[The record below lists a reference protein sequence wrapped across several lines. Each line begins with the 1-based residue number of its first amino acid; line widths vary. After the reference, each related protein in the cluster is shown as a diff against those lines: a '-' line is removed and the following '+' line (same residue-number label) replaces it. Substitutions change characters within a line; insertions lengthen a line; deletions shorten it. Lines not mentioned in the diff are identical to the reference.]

1 MFDFIWFLFVFIHI
15 IDICGKCPLLIDFV
29 SYHHLLVTN
38 NFKHFTKEDCHM
50 KKFKTVCLA
59 SLISL
64 LGITA
69 IFSTIKPTSG
79 NASTPTTQEET
90 TAAERPLS
98 DKPGKDGQ

>member
-1 MFDFIWFLFVFIHI
+1 M
-15 IDICGKCPLLIDFV
+15 
-29 SYHHLLVTN
+29 TN
-38 NFKHFTKEDCHM
+38 NFKHFTKGERHM

-79 NASTPTTQEET
+79 SDSTPTTQEET
-90 TAAERPLS
+90 TAAERPQS
-98 DKPGKDGQ
+98 DNSGRDHK

>member
-1 MFDFIWFLFVFIHI
+1 M
-15 IDICGKCPLLIDFV
+15 
-29 SYHHLLVTN
+29 TN
-38 NFKHFTKEDCHM
+38 NFKHFTKGERHI

-79 NASTPTTQEET
+79 NASTPTTQEES

-98 DKPGKDGQ
+98 DKPGQDDK

>member
-1 MFDFIWFLFVFIHI
+1 
-15 IDICGKCPLLIDFV
+15 
-29 SYHHLLVTN
+29 
-38 NFKHFTKEDCHM
+38 M

-69 IFSTIKPTSG
+69 IFSTINPVGG
-79 NASTPTTQEET
+79 NDSTPTTQEET

-98 DKPGKDGQ
+98 DKPGKDDQ

>member
-1 MFDFIWFLFVFIHI
+1 MTKTPYFFLFFFDFGHVLSL
-15 IDICGKCPLLIDFV
+15 KNML
-29 SYHHLLVTN
+29 YLLVTN
-38 NFKHFTKEDCHM
+38 NFKHFAKEERHI

-79 NASTPTTQEET
+79 NDSTPTTQEET

-98 DKPGKDGQ
+98 NKPDKITK

>member
-1 MFDFIWFLFVFIHI
+1 M
-15 IDICGKCPLLIDFV
+15 
-29 SYHHLLVTN
+29 TN
-38 NFKHFTKEDCHM
+38 NFKHFTKGERHM

-79 NASTPTTQEET
+79 NDSTPTTQEET

-98 DKPGKDGQ
+98 DKPNPVTK

>member
-1 MFDFIWFLFVFIHI
+1 M
-15 IDICGKCPLLIDFV
+15 
-29 SYHHLLVTN
+29 TN

-69 IFSTIKPTSG
+69 IFSTIKPTNG
-79 NASTPTTQEET
+79 NTSTPTTTQEES

-98 DKPGKDGQ
+98 DKPGQDGQ

>member
-1 MFDFIWFLFVFIHI
+1 M
-15 IDICGKCPLLIDFV
+15 
-29 SYHHLLVTN
+29 TN
-38 NFKHFTKEDCHM
+38 NFKHFAKEERHI

-64 LGITA
+64 LGIITA

-79 NASTPTTQEET
+79 NTSTPTTTQEES

-98 DKPGKDGQ
+98 DKPGQDGQ

>member
-1 MFDFIWFLFVFIHI
+1 M
-15 IDICGKCPLLIDFV
+15 
-29 SYHHLLVTN
+29 TN
-38 NFKHFTKEDCHM
+38 NFKHFAKEERHI

-79 NASTPTTQEET
+79 NTSTPTTTQEES

-98 DKPGKDGQ
+98 DNHGNVGK

>member
-1 MFDFIWFLFVFIHI
+1 
-15 IDICGKCPLLIDFV
+15 
-29 SYHHLLVTN
+29 
-38 NFKHFTKEDCHM
+38 M

-79 NASTPTTQEET
+79 NTSTPTTTQEES

-98 DKPGKDGQ
+98 DNHGNVGK

>member
-1 MFDFIWFLFVFIHI
+1 
-15 IDICGKCPLLIDFV
+15 
-29 SYHHLLVTN
+29 
-38 NFKHFTKEDCHM
+38 M

-59 SLISL
+59 SFISL

-79 NASTPTTQEET
+79 NTSTPTTTQEES

-98 DKPGKDGQ
+98 DNHGNVGK

>member
-1 MFDFIWFLFVFIHI
+1 MYFLKKT
-15 IDICGKCPLLIDFV
+15 C
-29 SYHHLLVTN
+29 YHYSLVTN
-38 NFKHFTKEDCHM
+38 NFKHFTKGERHM

-59 SLISL
+59 SFISL

-79 NASTPTTQEET
+79 NASTPTTTQEES

-98 DKPGKDGQ
+98 DKPGQDDK

>member
-1 MFDFIWFLFVFIHI
+1 M
-15 IDICGKCPLLIDFV
+15 
-29 SYHHLLVTN
+29 LVTN

-79 NASTPTTQEET
+79 NDSTPTTQEET

-98 DKPGKDGQ
+98 DNHGNVGK

>member
-1 MFDFIWFLFVFIHI
+1 M
-15 IDICGKCPLLIDFV
+15 LL
-29 SYHHLLVTN
+29 TN
-38 NFKHFTKEDCHM
+38 NFKHFTKGERHI

-79 NASTPTTQEET
+79 NASTPTTQEES
-90 TAAERPLS
+90 TAAERPQS
-98 DKPGKDGQ
+98 DNSNGNNK

>member
-1 MFDFIWFLFVFIHI
+1 
-15 IDICGKCPLLIDFV
+15 
-29 SYHHLLVTN
+29 
-38 NFKHFTKEDCHM
+38 M

-59 SLISL
+59 SFISL

-90 TAAERPLS
+90 TAAERPHS
-98 DKPGKDGQ
+98 DKTGKDNE

>member
-1 MFDFIWFLFVFIHI
+1 
-15 IDICGKCPLLIDFV
+15 
-29 SYHHLLVTN
+29 
-38 NFKHFTKEDCHM
+38 M

-79 NASTPTTQEET
+79 NDSTPTTQEET

-98 DKPGKDGQ
+98 DKPGQDDK

>member
-1 MFDFIWFLFVFIHI
+1 M
-15 IDICGKCPLLIDFV
+15 
-29 SYHHLLVTN
+29 LVTN
-38 NFKHFTKEDCHM
+38 NFKHFTKGERHM

-79 NASTPTTQEET
+79 NTSTPTTTQEES

-98 DKPGKDGQ
+98 DNHGNVGK

>member
-1 MFDFIWFLFVFIHI
+1 M
-15 IDICGKCPLLIDFV
+15 
-29 SYHHLLVTN
+29 LVTN
-38 NFKHFTKEDCHM
+38 NFKHFTKGKHHI

-59 SLISL
+59 SFISL

-79 NASTPTTQEET
+79 NDSTPTTQEET

-98 DKPGKDGQ
+98 DNHGKDGQ

>member
-1 MFDFIWFLFVFIHI
+1 M
-15 IDICGKCPLLIDFV
+15 
-29 SYHHLLVTN
+29 TN
-38 NFKHFTKEDCHM
+38 NFKHFTKGERHM

-79 NASTPTTQEET
+79 NTSTPTTTQEES

-98 DKPGKDGQ
+98 DNHGNVGK

>member
-1 MFDFIWFLFVFIHI
+1 
-15 IDICGKCPLLIDFV
+15 
-29 SYHHLLVTN
+29 
-38 NFKHFTKEDCHM
+38 M

-64 LGITA
+64 LSLTA

-79 NASTPTTQEET
+79 NASTPTTTQEES

-98 DKPGKDGQ
+98 DNHGNVGK

>member
-1 MFDFIWFLFVFIHI
+1 MYFLTKT
-15 IDICGKCPLLIDFV
+15 C
-29 SYHHLLVTN
+29 YRYLLVTN
-38 NFKHFTKEDCHM
+38 KFKFKHFTKGDRHM

-79 NASTPTTQEET
+79 NDSTPTTQEEN
-90 TAAERPLS
+90 TAAERPQS
-98 DKPGKDGQ
+98 DTHEKESK

>member
-1 MFDFIWFLFVFIHI
+1 M
-15 IDICGKCPLLIDFV
+15 
-29 SYHHLLVTN
+29 TN
-38 NFKHFTKEDCHM
+38 NFKHFTKGKHHI

-79 NASTPTTQEET
+79 NASTPTTTQEES
-90 TAAERPLS
+90 TAAERPQS
-98 DKPGKDGQ
+98 NNPDKTTK

>member
-1 MFDFIWFLFVFIHI
+1 M
-15 IDICGKCPLLIDFV
+15 
-29 SYHHLLVTN
+29 LVTN
-38 NFKHFTKEDCHM
+38 NFKHFTKGERHI

-79 NASTPTTQEET
+79 NASTPTTQEES
-90 TAAERPLS
+90 TAAERPQS
-98 DKPGKDGQ
+98 DNSNGNKK

>member
-1 MFDFIWFLFVFIHI
+1 M
-15 IDICGKCPLLIDFV
+15 
-29 SYHHLLVTN
+29 TN
-38 NFKHFTKEDCHM
+38 NFKHFAKEERHI

-69 IFSTIKPTSG
+69 GFSTIKPTNG
-79 NASTPTTQEET
+79 NTSTPTTTQEES

-98 DKPGKDGQ
+98 DKPGQDGQ